1 MNKTKEQFDNNAK
14 SPCRKQPRLLP
25 VIVKETVR
33 LGRGHSVM
41 MVETSGRGR
50 LTGRQ
55 SCAVESA
62 ARRCKTG
69 HKYFIL
75 LSCYCFRSGMA
86 VNVVLLSPQLNLTD
100 NTTCQLVNSDLSIN
114 FYTIDIESSTRGT
127 PLGVFN
133 INK

>member
-1 MNKTKEQFDNNAK
+1 MT
-14 SPCRKQPRLLP
+14 
-25 VIVKETVR
+25 
-33 LGRGHSVM
+33 
-41 MVETSGRGR
+41 
-50 LTGRQ
+50 
-55 SCAVESA
+55 
-62 ARRCKTG
+62 
-69 HKYFIL
+69 
-75 LSCYCFRSGMA
+75 